1 MAWPA
6 VAATWDPVF
15 DLLARD
21 HTVIAPDLPGH
32 GESDKPVGSDY
43 SLGALASSLRDL
55 LLSTGHLGATVVGHS
70 LGGGIAMQFAYQ
82 FPSRCE
88 RLVLVGAGGLGPDV
102 SPMLRVL
109 TFPGM
114 EYLFPVLF
122 ASQLRDAGKF
132 TFSLLKKAGLR
143 RSANVEEV
151 WRSYVSLTDPPT
163 RAAFVR
169 TLRSVV
175 DLGGQHVS
183 AHDRLPLAADI
194 PTLIVWGDSDA
205 IIPVH
210 HADAARETLP
220 HEPGRDLRGIR
231 PLPALRGSRT
241 VRRGARRLHRDDRA
255 GPGLRGADHRGARQ
269 PLTRSPLDGRALRV
283 AHGAGW
289 RPHGHHPDR
298 RRRRTQAHGR
308 CHRRPRESARG
319 PVPRRRPDPTRVG
332 HHAAGPRASAGTPYS
347 VDLRGH
353 GDSGWAPD
361 GDYTLEAFARD
372 ALVIARSFDTK
383 PAMVGASLGGI
394 SSLAAIGDSTRAGD
408 ACARALVLVDVAP
421 KIEQS
426 GVSRIG
432 DFMTAN
438 LDGFESL
445 DEVADVIAAYNPH
458 RPRPKNLDGLKK
470 NLRQRAD
477 GRWVWHWD
485 PRFVSGKF
493 GSPDE
498 TRSSFVEAG
507 RLDNDARSLD
517 IPTLLVRGRMSDLLS
532 EEGAQDLLRLVP
544 HAELVDVAGAGH
556 MVAGD
561 RNDAFNGAV
570 VEFLESVRSAAA

>member
-1 MAWPA
+1 MDTIQIDGADGLKLTADVIGDPA
-6 VAATWDPVF
+6 NPPVVLF
-15 DLLARD
+15 
-21 HTVIAPDLPGH
+21 H
-32 GESDKPVGSDY
+32 
-43 SLGALASSLRDL
+43 
-55 LLSTGHLGATVVGHS
+55 
-70 LGGGIAMQFAYQ
+70 GGGQTRHAWGTTLQVLG
-82 FPSRCE
+82 E
-88 RLVLVGAGGLGPDV
+88 RWYA
-102 SPMLRVL
+102 
-109 TFPGM
+109 
-114 EYLFPVLF
+114 
-122 ASQLRDAGKF
+122 
-132 TFSLLKKAGLR
+132 
-143 RSANVEEV
+143 
-151 WRSYVSLTDPPT
+151 
-163 RAAFVR
+163 
-169 TLRSVV
+169 
-175 DLGGQHVS
+175 
-183 AHDRLPLAADI
+183 
-194 PTLIVWGDSDA
+194 
-205 IIPVH
+205 
-210 HADAARETLP
+210 
-220 HEPGRDLRGIR
+220 
-231 PLPALRGSRT
+231 
-241 VRRGARRLHRDDRA
+241 
-255 GPGLRGADHRGARQ
+255 
-269 PLTRSPLDGRALRV
+269 
-283 AHGAGW
+283 
-289 RPHGHHPDR
+289 
-298 RRRRTQAHGR
+298 
-308 CHRRPRESARG
+308 
-319 PVPRRRPDPTRVG
+319 
-332 HHAAGPRASAGTPYS
+332 YS

-361 GDYTLEAFARD
+361 GNYTLEAFARD

-470 NLRQRAD
+470 NLRLRAD